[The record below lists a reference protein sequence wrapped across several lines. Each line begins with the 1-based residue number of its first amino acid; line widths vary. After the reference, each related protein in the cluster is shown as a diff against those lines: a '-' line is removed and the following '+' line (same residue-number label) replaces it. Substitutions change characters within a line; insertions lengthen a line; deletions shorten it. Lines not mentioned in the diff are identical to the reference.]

1 MRTTLSG
8 FWRLLAMAWRA
19 DRRKTIA
26 ATGLMVAGTVS
37 GPLLALVLGMM
48 TDAVISGQ
56 AGAAVWYGVAV
67 AVLAIV
73 SLTFAHFS
81 YIFYQELAE
90 LAELEVVRDLILL
103 TNGSEGIEH
112 QERAEYADELTV
124 LHRESRGLI
133 GALESLFGMLGLS
146 LAMIF
151 TAILLAGLNP
161 ILLLLPLAA
170 VPPLICGR
178 WAESRIDRAKT
189 ETAEPTR
196 IALNLFRLSTSARFA
211 GELRV
216 FRLRDELRRRHQR
229 EWERAS
235 RGLVRSYGAASAVRT
250 LGQVMFGLAY
260 VGAVL
265 LVVREAITGRSTI
278 GDVVLVIVLA
288 TQVNQ
293 QVTVAVT
300 LLANLQRMGS
310 MLRRLDSVRKL
321 VAVDHPV
328 PVDQEP
334 PARLTTGIE
343 LRDVDFTYP
352 GTSEAV
358 LSGVSLS
365 LPAGASVAIVG
376 ENGAGKT
383 TLVKLLCG
391 LYRPTSGQILVD
403 GTDLR
408 RIPAES
414 WRRYLSAAFQD
425 FVRFELLA
433 GQVVG
438 LGDVSRMGDDGAVI
452 DALDRAQGSDVLERL
467 EHGLRTQLGKSY
479 TEGAELSGGQWQKLA
494 LGRALMREEP
504 LLLVLDEPTSA
515 LDPLAEDRL
524 FESYARQAAQLRAS
538 TGAITLFVS
547 HRFSTVRMA
556 DLIIVLRDGRVVEAG
571 SHDEL
576 MRRGELYADLFSLQ
590 AQAYR

>member
-8 FWRLLAMAWRA
+8 TWRLLAMSWRA
-19 DRRKTIA
+19 DRRKTTA
-26 ATGLMVAGTVS
+26 ATVLMIIGTVG
-37 GPLLALVLGMM
+37 GPMLALVLGLM

-67 AVLAIV
+67 AALAIV
-73 SLTFAHFS
+73 NLTFAHFS
-81 YIFYQELAE
+81 HIFYTELAE

-133 GALESLFGMLGLS
+133 GALESLFGMLGLA
-146 LAMIF
+146 LAVVF
-151 TAILLAGLNP
+151 TAVLLAALNP
-161 ILLLLPLAA
+161 ILLLLPVAA
-170 VPPLICGR
+170 VPPLLCGR

-189 ETAEPTR
+189 DTATPTR

-216 FRLRDELRRRHQR
+216 FRLRDELRRRHLQ
-229 EWERAS
+229 EWNRAS
-235 RGLVRSYGAASAVRT
+235 RGLVRSYGLAAAVRT
-250 LGQVMFGLAY
+250 VGQVIFGLAY

-265 LVVREAITGRSTI
+265 LVVRETIAGRRSI
-278 GDVVLVIVLA
+278 GDVVTVIVLA

-293 QVTVAVT
+293 QVTAAVT
-300 LLANLQRMGS
+300 LLATLQRMGS
-310 MLRRLDSVRKL
+310 MLRRLDFVREL
-321 VAVDHPV
+321 VAVDHKE
-328 PVDQEP
+328 PVDQQP
-334 PARLTTGIE
+334 PDRLTSGIE

-352 GTSEAV
+352 GTGEPV
-358 LSGVSLS
+358 LSGVSLN

-414 WRRYLSAAFQD
+414 WREHLAAGFQD

-433 GQVVG
+433 GQAVG
-438 LGDVSRMGDDGAVI
+438 LGDVPRMGDDGAI
-452 DALDRAQGSDVLERL
+452 ISALDRAQGSDVLRQL
-467 EHGLRTQLGKSY
+467 EHGLGTQLGKSY

-494 LGRALMREEP
+494 LGRALMREKP

-515 LDPLAEDRL
+515 LDPQAEHRL
-524 FESYARQAAQLRAS
+524 FESYAQQAAQLRAG

-556 DLIIVLRDGRVVEAG
+556 DLIIVLRDGRVVEVG
-571 SHDEL
+571 SHDQL
-576 MRRGELYADLFSLQ
+576 MRRGELYADLFNLQ
-590 AQAYR
+590 AEAYR

>member
-1 MRTTLSG
+1 MRTTLIGS
-8 FWRLLAMAWRA
+8 WRLLAISWRA
-19 DRRKTIA
+19 DRRKTLA
-26 ATGLMVAGTVS
+26 ATGLMVAGTVG
-37 GPLLALVLGMM
+37 GPLLALMLGLM
-48 TDAVISGQ
+48 TDAVISGHVT
-56 AGAAVWYGVAV
+56 AAVWYGIAV
-67 AVLAIV
+67 AALAVV
-73 SLTFAHFS
+73 SLTFAHFAH
-81 YIFYQELAE
+81 IFYTELAE

-133 GALESLFGMLGLS
+133 GALESLFGILGLV
-146 LAMIF
+146 LAVVF
-151 TAILLAGLNP
+151 TAFLLAALNP
-161 ILLLLPLAA
+161 VLLLLPIAA
-170 VPPLICGR
+170 VPPLLCGR

-189 ETAEPTR
+189 DTATPTR

-216 FRLRDELRRRHQR
+216 FRLRDELRRRHLR

-235 RGLVRSYGAASAVRT
+235 RGLVRSYGRAAAVRT
-250 LGQVMFGLAY
+250 LGQVIFGLAY
-260 VGAVL
+260 VAAVL
-265 LVVREAITGRSTI
+265 LVVRETIAGRRSI
-278 GDVVLVIVLA
+278 GDVVTVIVLA

-293 QVTVAVT
+293 QVTAAVT
-300 LLANLQRMGS
+300 LLATLQRMGS
-310 MLRRLDSVRKL
+310 MLRRFDFVRKL

-328 PVDQEP
+328 PVDQAP
-334 PARLTTGIE
+334 PERLSSGITLTE
-343 LRDVDFTYP
+343 VSFTYP
-352 GTSEAV
+352 GTGEPV
-358 LSGVSLS
+358 LTDVSLS

-391 LYRPTSGQILVD
+391 LYRPTTGQILVD
-403 GTDLR
+403 GIDLR

-414 WRRYLSAAFQD
+414 WREHLAAGFQD

-438 LGDVSRMGDDGAVI
+438 LGDVPRIGDDGAI
-452 DALDRAQGSDVLERL
+452 ADALDRAQGSDVLRQL
-467 EHGLRTQLGKSY
+467 EQGLDTQLGKSY
-479 TEGAELSGGQWQKLA
+479 TEGTELSGGQWQKLA
-494 LGRALMREEP
+494 LGRALMRENP

-515 LDPLAEDRL
+515 LDPQAEHRL
-524 FESYARQAAQLRAS
+524 FESYAQQAEQLRAG

-556 DLIIVLRDGRVVEAG
+556 DLIIVLRDGRVVETG

-576 MRRGELYADLFSLQ
+576 MRRGELYYDLFSLQ
-590 AQAYR
+590 ARAYR

>member
-8 FWRLLAMAWRA
+8 TWRLLAMSWRA
-19 DRRKTIA
+19 DRRKTTA
-26 ATGLMVAGTVS
+26 ATVLMVIGTVG
-37 GPLLALVLGMM
+37 GPMLALVLGLM

-56 AGAAVWYGVAV
+56 TGAAVWYGVAV
-67 AVLAIV
+67 AALAIV
-73 SLTFAHFS
+73 NLTFAHFS
-81 YIFYQELAE
+81 HIFYTELAE

-133 GALESLFGMLGLS
+133 GALESLFGMLGLA
-146 LAMIF
+146 LAVVF
-151 TAILLAGLNP
+151 TAVLLAALNP
-161 ILLLLPLAA
+161 FLLLLPAAA
-170 VPPLICGR
+170 VPPLLCGR

-189 ETAEPTR
+189 DTATPTR

-216 FRLRDELRRRHQR
+216 FRLRDELRRRHLR
-229 EWERAS
+229 EWNRAS
-235 RGLVRSYGAASAVRT
+235 RGLVRSYGLAAAVRT
-250 LGQVMFGLAY
+250 VGQVIFGLAY

-265 LVVREAITGRSTI
+265 LVVRETISGRRSI
-278 GDVVLVIVLA
+278 GDVVTVIVLA

-293 QVTVAVT
+293 QVTAAVT
-300 LLANLQRMGS
+300 LLATLQRMGS
-310 MLRRLDSVRKL
+310 MLRRLDFVRDL
-321 VAVDHPV
+321 VAVDHEV
-328 PVDQEP
+328 PVDQQP
-334 PARLTTGIE
+334 PDRLTGGIE

-352 GTSEAV
+352 GTSEPV

-414 WRRYLSAAFQD
+414 WREHLAAGFQD

-433 GQVVG
+433 GQAVG
-438 LGDVSRMGDDGAVI
+438 IGDVPRMGDDHAI
-452 DALDRAQGSDVLERL
+452 ISALDRAQGSDVLRQL
-467 EHGLRTQLGKSY
+467 EHGLDTQLGKSY

-494 LGRALMREEP
+494 LGRALMREKP

-515 LDPLAEDRL
+515 LDPQAEHRL
-524 FESYARQAAQLRAS
+524 FESYAQQAAQLRAG

-556 DLIIVLRDGRVVEAG
+556 DLIIVLRDGRVVEVG
-571 SHDEL
+571 SHDQL
-576 MRRGELYADLFSLQ
+576 MRRGELYADLFNLQ
-590 AQAYR
+590 AEAYR